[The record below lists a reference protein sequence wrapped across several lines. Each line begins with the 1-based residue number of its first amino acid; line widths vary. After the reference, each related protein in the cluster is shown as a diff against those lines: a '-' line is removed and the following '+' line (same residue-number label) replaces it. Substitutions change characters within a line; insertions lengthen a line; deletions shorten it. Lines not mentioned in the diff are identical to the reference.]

1 MRTTSSVES
10 LNSQLSRSF
19 AKHAH
24 VFKFIDS
31 LKYHEFDK
39 TLIMF
44 KLAKTSALPKGQ
56 LERRRKKDKE
66 RDEKIKYFSDLLKDG
81 SISVGEFL
89 ESMAN
94 KRIVLLMGNILI
106 LYVFIQ

>member
-1 MRTTSSVES
+1 
-10 LNSQLSRSF
+10 
-19 AKHAH
+19 
-24 VFKFIDS
+24 
-31 LKYHEFDK
+31 
-39 TLIMF
+39 MF

-94 KRIVLLMGNILI
+94 KRIVLLMGNIFI
-106 LYVFIQ
+106 LYIFIQ